1 MARPL
6 VARAFRTGEIV
17 EGDSPLL
24 GSSER
29 AHVQCIPV
37 RHAGSVI
44 AVVTRETRPT
54 LGRNLGELEQFY
66 LATFDRFAAMI
77 AEGSFPFRQD
87 DDEFEDAPRVGDGV
101 ILLDP
106 DLRVRFASPNAVSSM
121 HRLGIHSYTSGL
133 HLAEMGF
140 DQDAVDVAIRARLP
154 VTEEIERGETSLL
167 VQAIPQLDGRP
178 GRRRARAAARR
189 HRPPPA

>member
-1 MARPL
+1 VLAQVRPPTSQTVYPTDLVGAVVDEVARPL
-6 VARAFRTGEIV
+6 VARAFRTGEVV

-66 LATFDRFAAMI
+66 LATFD
-77 AEGSFPFRQD
+77 
-87 DDEFEDAPRVGDGV
+87 
-101 ILLDP
+101 
-106 DLRVRFASPNAVSSM
+106 AS
-121 HRLGIHSYTSGL
+121 
-133 HLAEMGF
+133 
-140 DQDAVDVAIRARLP
+140 
-154 VTEEIERGETSLL
+154 
-167 VQAIPQLDGRP
+167 
-178 GRRRARAAARR
+178 RR
-189 HRPPPA
+189 